1 MRTALTISA
10 VSHTV
15 LLLWGVVTFVAKPH
29 TAQSVESV
37 AVDVISAKEFS
48 QLTAGSK
55 NAAAVTT
62 PKPFV
67 ETVGER
73 RPVDDPTGKIGRKEI
88 ADTTERPPPAP
99 TPKPPT
105 PAEKKPPDPK
115 VSEPKPP
122 EPKPPEPK
130 RDLIAEA
137 IKKDQAKKSEPKKAE
152 AKAQVQPKPP
162 TPPKKD
168 PPPFDP
174 GRIREAL
181 VDKREPQRVAATGDA
196 VNTTASLGGADGHAA
211 VLSQSEID
219 ALISR
224 LSNLWTP
231 PAAGNLDEVTVRV
244 KIQLTRE
251 GRLAG
256 PALLTSPHGYSKSA
270 LFMASRDS
278 AMRAVLRA
286 QPFDMLK
293 PENYEQWK
301 ELEINFDP
309 RDMIRG

>member
-88 ADTTERPPPAP
+88 ADTTGRPPPAP

-105 PAEKKPPDPK
+105 PAEKKPPEPK

-137 IKKDQAKKSEPKKAE
+137 IKKDQAKKPEQKKAE
-152 AKAQVQPKPP
+152 GQRAQA
-162 TPPKKD
+162 D
-168 PPPFDP
+168 PAEDA
-174 GRIREAL
+174 GRIAVSEPAGDRRDDGNRHRPRRHQEARL
-181 VDKREPQRVAATGDA
+181 DLRAPEHVLEVEGQRDEDNPLGDKGTNRGDNRQCKYRNLEQIDRKQGQGQRGLSAHKQVADRNGSGELNHNVEDGLAVTDA
-196 VNTTASLGGADGHAA
+196 VDPAYQQRECTGAQHGAHQIEAM
-211 VLSQSEID
+211 L
-219 ALISR
+219 R
-224 LSNLWTP
+224 GRG
-231 PAAGNLDEVTVRV
+231 AG
-244 KIQLTRE
+244 
-251 GRLAG
+251 
-256 PALLTSPHGYSKSA
+256 
-270 LFMASRDS
+270 
-278 AMRAVLRA
+278 
-286 QPFDMLK
+286 
-293 PENYEQWK
+293 
-301 ELEINFDP
+301 
-309 RDMIRG
+309 

>member
-99 TPKPPT
+99 TPRWWGRRAAPPG
-105 PAEKKPPDPK
+105 ARPPLLPVEGAPRAPPEGPVPGGDPK
-115 VSEPKPP
+115 ARP
-122 EPKPPEPK
+122 
-130 RDLIAEA
+130 
-137 IKKDQAKKSEPKKAE
+137 
-152 AKAQVQPKPP
+152 
-162 TPPKKD
+162 
-168 PPPFDP
+168 
-174 GRIREAL
+174 
-181 VDKREPQRVAATGDA
+181 
-196 VNTTASLGGADGHAA
+196 GGAMIGKRQEARGIAA
-211 VLSQSEID
+211 LRQPRHQVLGP
-219 ALISR
+219 SR
-224 LSNLWTP
+224 
-231 PAAGNLDEVTVRV
+231 A
-244 KIQLTRE
+244 
-251 GRLAG
+251 
-256 PALLTSPHGYSKSA
+256 
-270 LFMASRDS
+270 
-278 AMRAVLRA
+278 
-286 QPFDMLK
+286 
-293 PENYEQWK
+293 
-301 ELEINFDP
+301 
-309 RDMIRG
+309 